1 MSDEPVE
8 PDITVNGVRLTTAEA
23 MTVRVALGAFAIELQ
38 EREHAL
44 GDDDHGHAMRDGY
57 LIALR
62 EIIALM
68 QAGGAR

>member
-23 MTVRVALGAFAIELQ
+23 MTVRVALGAFAMDLQ
-38 EREHAL
+38 SKDSL

-62 EIIALM
+62 DIIALM
-68 QAGGAR
+68 EAGGAR